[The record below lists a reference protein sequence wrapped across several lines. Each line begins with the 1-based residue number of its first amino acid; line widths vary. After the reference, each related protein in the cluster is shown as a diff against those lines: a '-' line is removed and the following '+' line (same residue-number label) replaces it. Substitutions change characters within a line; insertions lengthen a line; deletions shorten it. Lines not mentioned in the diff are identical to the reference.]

1 MRAVRKGFTLIELLV
16 VTVIL
21 GIIAAIAIARF
32 VSAKENAYM
41 ASMKSDLRNFA
52 LYEQNYEIES
62 QGSYFGGNGVAQG
75 FVPTA
80 GVTVNATA
88 VPGPP
93 TSWNAVAIHDKTSK
107 TCSIIT
113 TGPHMWE
120 IDCP

>member
-1 MRAVRKGFTLIELLV
+1 MNAVRKGFTLIELLV

-32 VSAKENAYM
+32 VSAKENAYI

-62 QGSYFGGNGVAQG
+62 QGSYFAGNGVAQG

-88 VPGPP
+88 VSGPP
-93 TSWNAVAIHDKTSK
+93 TSWNAIATHDKTSK

>member
-1 MRAVRKGFTLIELLV
+1 
-16 VTVIL
+16 
-21 GIIAAIAIARF
+21 
-32 VSAKENAYM
+32 
-41 ASMKSDLRNFA
+41 MKSDLRNFA

-62 QGSYFGGNGVAQG
+62 QGSYFTGNGASQG

-80 GVTVNATA
+80 GVTVSATA

-93 TSWNAVAIHDKTSK
+93 SSWNAIATHDKTAK

-113 TGPHMWE
+113 TGPHIWE